1 MLLSRQQSW
10 LSNWTLLYYDVS
22 EFIHPCFFLRLSF
35 YRGMLLLQQCYSV
48 CLPVQ
53 WGSGL
58 VPISQQS
65 QSPCSHVSAV
75 CLLLGTA
82 KGPLPEDGCA
92 EPLLSGA

>member
-1 MLLSRQQSW
+1 MMFQNS
-10 LSNWTLLYYDVS
+10 
-22 EFIHPCFFLRLSF
+22 FILVSF
-35 YRGMLLLQQCYSV
+35 YGSHFTEECCCYSSVTVV

-82 KGPLPEDGCA
+82 MGPLPEDGCA